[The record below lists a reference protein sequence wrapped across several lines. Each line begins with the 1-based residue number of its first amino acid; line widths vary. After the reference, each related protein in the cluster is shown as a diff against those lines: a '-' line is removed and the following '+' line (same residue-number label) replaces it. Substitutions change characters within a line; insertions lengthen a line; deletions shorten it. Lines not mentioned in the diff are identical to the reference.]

1 MGGLKCRVRL
11 TGTREQVADAKALIM
26 IEIEKNQNMIPAG
39 RPPALDP
46 ALRAHGPPGAVVVPP
61 HQPTSFP
68 ATLSESIA
76 RAKAAAQAVK
86 SGLVTLPPPG
96 SDQDSYD
103 SFAGIQSW
111 DDSGQYAPW

>member
-1 MGGLKCRVRL
+1 MGD
-11 TGTREQVADAKALIM
+11 QVVDAKALIM
-26 IEIEKNQNMIPAG
+26 CEIERSQNMVPAG
-39 RPPALDP
+39 RPPALADP
-46 ALRAHGPPGAVVVPP
+46 ALRATGPPGAVVVPP

-96 SDQDSYD
+96 TDQDSSD
-103 SFAGIQSW
+103 SFAGIHGY
-111 DDSGQYAPW
+111 D